1 MSNENEWNHAVKLIH
16 SVSEQ
21 HNYKDHAPST
31 DIVYPIAGLP
41 THMEVSGE
49 GEEASVQG
57 EG

>member
-1 MSNENEWNHAVKLIH
+1 MSNENEWNPSVKLIQ

-21 HNYKDHAPST
+21 HNNKDHEPHT
-31 DIVYPIAGLP
+31 DIVHPIAGLP
-41 THMEVSGE
+41 SHREVSGE